1 MNKVLTIITVNFN
14 NIAGLEKTVDSVLPQ
29 LSDCVDYVIIDGGSS
44 DPSPTFIESVKKH
57 LLYSCS
63 ESDGGIYQ
71 GMNKG
76 VRNADGR
83 YLLFLNSGDTLCH
96 GVIEK
101 VLPLLEREAA
111 DIIYGNIRFCNP
123 ENGWKRI
130 KEYPDKVTL
139 NHLYESHLPHPG
151 SFIRR
156 QLLVDM
162 PYNESLRIN
171 ADWEFFVK
179 AIMLNGCSTF
189 HVPFTISNF
198 YLGGLSDAN
207 RDEHDRE
214 REEIK
219 QRLFSPVIQDAA
231 RLSKI
236 ETLGCYTEIRELSE
250 TRKLHKRVRPL
261 LRAVLAVDKIFH
273 KKKK

>member
-1 MNKVLTIITVNFN
+1 MNKLLTIITVNFN
-14 NIAGLEKTVDSVLPQ
+14 NVAGLEKTVASVLPQ
-29 LSDCVDYVIIDGGSS
+29 LSDFVNYVIIDGGSS
-44 DPSPTFIESVKKH
+44 DLSPKFIESVKKH

-63 ESDGGIYQ
+63 EPDGGIYQ

-83 YLLFLNSGDTLCH
+83 YLLFLNSGDTLCP

-101 VLPLLEREAA
+101 VLPFIEREDA

-123 ENGWKRI
+123 QNGWTRV
-130 KEYPDKVTL
+130 KEYPDIITL

-156 QLLVDM
+156 QMLLVM

-179 AIMLNGCSTF
+179 AIMLNGCSTL

-198 YLGGLSDAN
+198 YLDGISFAN
-207 RDEHDRE
+207 RESHDRE

-219 QRLFSPVIQDAA
+219 QRLFSPVLREAA
-231 RLSKI
+231 QLSKI
-236 ETLGCYTEIRELSE
+236 ETLGCYPEICELSE

-261 LRAVLAVDKIFH
+261 LRAVLALDKIFH
-273 KKKK
+273 KDKK